1 MKRILDHLWLNHQTK
16 VRFVLVGL
24 WNTIFGYLVF
34 VGLDYLF
41 NLFFSPRYVAYMS
54 AAVLSNVIAVT
65 NAYFF
70 HKHLTFKSKT
80 RGRTAFREYL
90 RFYMTYIFTSILSL
104 ILLPIFVE
112 LLELDPKI
120 AVAIITLFLTFVS
133 YISHNKFSFRQ
144 GESYGG
150 AFDPHKGEDQNQSH

>member
-1 MKRILDHLWLNHQTK
+1 MTAREPLWRRHQIK
-16 VRFVLVGL
+16 IRFLMVGV

-54 AAVLSNVIAVT
+54 AAALSNVIAVT

-70 HKHLTFKSKT
+70 HKHLTFKSKAS
-80 RGRTAFREYL
+80 GKAAFREYL
-90 RFYMTYIFTSILSL
+90 RFYITYVFTFIIGM

-112 LLELDPKI
+112 LLKLDPEI
-120 AVAIITLFLTFVS
+120 AAAIITLLLTVVS
-133 YISHNKFSFRQ
+133 YISHNKFSFR
-144 GESYGG
+144 
-150 AFDPHKGEDQNQSH
+150 